1 MKNLKIGK
9 KLLVTF
15 GIILILFCITVALSI
30 ASLKKT
36 GNNFDSFH
44 DNGYV
49 ITNKVMDLR
58 RSIQAS
64 SKYVGYAM
72 MTDETSSTNN
82 YIQSAKAE
90 SQAMVDGLA
99 YIEQHFRGD
108 QALITGF
115 RDSMEGIK
123 ADREQVYELAA
134 NNKNAEASAL
144 YFEKVMPGYLNAN
157 NYLEQMYT
165 AAQNNAESEYSSA
178 VSVENSTVAIM
189 AVVAVISL
197 GATLVLSLYLTRSL
211 TAPIKEIEQAASEMA
226 RGSLKANVTY
236 TSGDEYGSLADSMRI
251 LMAGISKIV
260 SDVDYLLGQMA
271 DGNFD
276 VHTQAEDSYIGD
288 YTTILS
294 SIRNINTRLSEALMQ
309 INESAEQVSTG
320 SEQVSS
326 AAQTLSQGATEQA
339 SSIEELAATINE
351 VSNQISDTAIHAK
364 DASQQANAAGD
375 EVNVCNQQMHD
386 MIAAMGDISKSSSEI
401 SKIIKTIEDIAF
413 QTNILALNAAVEA
426 ARAGE
431 AGKGFAVVA
440 DEVRNLASK
449 SAEASQNTA
458 ALIEGSIAAVGKGTH
473 LANETAQTLL
483 KVVESAKSIEVS
495 VKTIANAADQQA
507 ASIVQISQG
516 IDQISGVVQNN
527 SATAEESAAS
537 SEELS
542 GQAQLLKRLVG
553 RFHMKEGSTA
563 ATHSSFDS
571 SSTYSPANPEDPE
584 PFSDGQAK
592 Y

>member
-15 GIILILFCITVALSI
+15 GIILILFCMTVVLSI
-30 ASLKKT
+30 VSLKKT
-36 GNNFDSFH
+36 GSNFDSFH

-58 RSIQAS
+58 RSIQTSA
-64 SKYVGYAM
+64 KYVGYAM
-72 MTDETSSTNN
+72 MTDDKAATDS
-82 YIQSAKAE
+82 YIQSAKDE
-90 SQAMVDGLA
+90 SQTMTEGAAYLEQNFRGEQAMVKS
-99 YIEQHFRGD
+99 FK
-108 QALITGF
+108 
-115 RDSMEGIK
+115 DSMESIK

-134 NNKNAEASAL
+134 NNRNSEASEL
-144 YFEKVMPGYLNAN
+144 YFEKVMPGYLSAN
-157 NYLEQMYT
+157 DYLEQIYT
-165 AAQNNAESEYSSA
+165 AAQNNAELEYGDA
-178 VSVENSTVAIM
+178 VSVEQSTVILM
-189 AVVAVISL
+189 GIVSVLSL
-197 GATLVLSLYLTRSL
+197 GITLFLALYLTRSL
-211 TAPIKEIEQAASEMA
+211 TAPIKQIEQAASEMSK
-226 RGSLKANVTY
+226 GSLKAKVDY
-236 TSGDEYGSLADSMRI
+236 TSGDEYGSLAESMRI
-251 LMAGISKIV
+251 LMTGISKIV
-260 SDVDYLLGQMA
+260 NDVDYLLGQMA

-276 VHTQAEDSYIGD
+276 VHTRTEDSYIGD
-288 YTTILS
+288 YTPILS
-294 SIRNINTRLSEALMQ
+294 SIRNINTHLSDALMQ
-309 INESAEQVSTG
+309 INESSEQVSTG

-326 AAQTLSQGATEQA
+326 AAQSLSQGATEQA

-351 VSNQISDTAIHAK
+351 VSEQINDTASHAK
-364 DASQQANAAGD
+364 DASQLANTAGD
-375 EVNVCNQQMHD
+375 EVNICNQQMQD
-386 MIAAMGDISKSSSEI
+386 LITAMSDITQSSSEI

-473 LANETAQTLL
+473 LANETAQTLV
-483 KVVESAKSIEVS
+483 KVVEGAQNIEKS
-495 VKTIANAADQQA
+495 VKIITNAAEQQA

-542 GQAQLLKRLVG
+542 GQAQLLKKLVG
-553 RFHMKEGSTA
+553 RFHLKQISTTETVSIKEE
-563 ATHSSFDS
+563 
-571 SSTYSPANPEDPE
+571 PAGIPAGT
-584 PFSDGQAK
+584 SK